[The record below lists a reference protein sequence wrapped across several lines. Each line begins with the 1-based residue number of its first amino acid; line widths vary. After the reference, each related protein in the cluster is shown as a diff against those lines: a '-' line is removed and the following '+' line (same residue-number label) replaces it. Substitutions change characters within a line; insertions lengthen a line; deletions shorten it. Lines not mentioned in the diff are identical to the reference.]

1 MIKVSVLYPSDKGSK
16 FDIDYYC
23 NSHMPMVR
31 QKLGSVCK
39 NMAIEHGLEG
49 AAPGSK
55 PAFAAMGHFYVESA
69 DAFRSV
75 LSQHGQEIMADIA
88 NYTDIAPIIQM
99 SEIKV

>member
-23 NSHMPMVR
+23 NVHMPMVR
-31 QKLGSVCK
+31 EKLGSVCK
-39 NMAIEHGLEG
+39 NMAIEQGVEG
-49 AAPGSK
+49 VGPGSK

-69 DAFRSV
+69 DAFRSAF
-75 LSQHGQEIMADIA
+75 SPHAQEIMADIA